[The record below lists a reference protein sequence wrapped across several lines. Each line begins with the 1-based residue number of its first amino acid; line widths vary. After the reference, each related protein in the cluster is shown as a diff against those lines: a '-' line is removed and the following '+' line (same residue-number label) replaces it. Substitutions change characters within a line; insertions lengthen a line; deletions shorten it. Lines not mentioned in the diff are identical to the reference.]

1 VDRFLIK
8 LSTGYVSHKGFVK
21 MSKSIR
27 EIEKAI
33 EGLKPVIGGQQLVDG
48 MERVENVKVDDS
60 VLDCIAS
67 IVEESRVHPAVRL
80 GGSPMAGIAIVRLS
94 KAWTY
99 IEGRDYTIPDDV
111 KAVAKPAL
119 SHRIQ
124 TPLNPVIAS

>member
-1 VDRFLIK
+1 MDRFLIK

-60 VLDCIAS
+60 VLDYIAS
-67 IVEESRVHPAVRL
+67 IVEESRVH
-80 GGSPMAGIAIVRLS
+80 
-94 KAWTY
+94 
-99 IEGRDYTIPDDV
+99 
-111 KAVAKPAL
+111 
-119 SHRIQ
+119 
-124 TPLNPVIAS
+124 